1 MPAVTFRSR
10 GASFLLL
17 ADGMIAR
24 ARFTRFTRKK
34 PSVKRYDC
42 SPVYKGKKVEFVVF
56 LV

>member
-1 MPAVTFRSR
+1 LFFPFFLSILSCQSR
-10 GASFLLL
+10 F
-17 ADGMIAR
+17 AR
-24 ARFTRFTRKK
+24 KR